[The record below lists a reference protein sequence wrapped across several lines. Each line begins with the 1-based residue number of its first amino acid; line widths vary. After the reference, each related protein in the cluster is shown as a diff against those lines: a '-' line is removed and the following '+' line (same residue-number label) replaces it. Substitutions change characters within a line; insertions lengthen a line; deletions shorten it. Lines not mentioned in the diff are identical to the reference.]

1 VQHATSSSRVQLCG
15 SFVVELCGRRV
26 DTSLP
31 GRQGRLL
38 FAYLVLSRPH
48 PISRDVLIDALW
60 PDAPPAGAAA
70 ALSVVI
76 SKTRAVIGADV
87 LRGRTELS
95 LALPEPAQID
105 VEKALAAVHVAESAS
120 ARRDWKRAWPAALQA
135 RFIARR
141 RFLPE
146 AETPWAESWRRRLFD
161 IHVRALE
168 CYGTACLELANA
180 ELPAGERAAR
190 ELVEIAPL
198 NETGHLLLIRALAAR
213 GNVAEALTAYERLRV
228 LLREELGVNPGP
240 AVQRLY
246 SELLR

>member
-1 VQHATSSSRVQLCG
+1 VQLCG
-15 SFVVELCGRRV
+15 SFIVELSGRRV
-26 DTSLP
+26 DTLLP

-60 PDAPPAGAAA
+60 ADSPPAGAGA
-70 ALSVVI
+70 ALSVVV
-76 SKTRAVIGADV
+76 SKTRAAIGAEV
-87 LRGRTELS
+87 LRGRTELA
-95 LALPEPAQID
+95 LALPESAEVD
-105 VEKALAAVHVAESAS
+105 VEKALAAVHVAESAI
-120 ARRDWKRAWPAALQA
+120 ARRDWKRAWVAALQA
-135 RFIARR
+135 RFVARR

-146 AETPWAESWRRRLFD
+146 AETAWAESWRRRLHD

-198 NETGHLLLIRALAAR
+198 NETGHLLLMRALAAR
-213 GNVAEALTAYERLRV
+213 GNAAEALTAYERLRL

-240 AVQRLY
+240 TVQRLY